1 MPSVCSLE
9 LIISRCLRMNN
20 IQGGFFSYKDF
31 RQSLNQP
38 PVNARLWTGSELAN
52 MRQSLEDSEIDIVAL
67 AHDNSTAGCKLTPG
81 MAVSMQWLKPGTT
94 LNGHAHAWWHL
105 FIIQSGSG
113 VLTLDEA
120 DEVSVNCGDVLLVPA
135 WTRHGFVNTS
145 ATESLTMLNMS
156 NMPQMALLSN
166 AADVMV

>member
-1 MPSVCSLE
+1 
-9 LIISRCLRMNN
+9 MNN

-38 PVNARLWTGSELAN
+38 SLSARVWRGGELTD
-52 MRQSLEDSEIDIVAL
+52 MRKNLEASEIDIVAL
-67 AHDNSTAGCKLTPG
+67 AHDNTTDGCKLTPG

-94 LNGHAHAWWHL
+94 LVGHAHAWWHL
-105 FIIQSGSG
+105 FIIQSGG
-113 VLTLDEA
+113 GALTLGDA
-120 DEVSVNCGDVLLVPA
+120 DEVSVNPGDVLLVPA

-145 ATESLTMLNMS
+145 ATEPLAMLNMS
-156 NMPQMALLSN
+156 NMPQMAQLSN